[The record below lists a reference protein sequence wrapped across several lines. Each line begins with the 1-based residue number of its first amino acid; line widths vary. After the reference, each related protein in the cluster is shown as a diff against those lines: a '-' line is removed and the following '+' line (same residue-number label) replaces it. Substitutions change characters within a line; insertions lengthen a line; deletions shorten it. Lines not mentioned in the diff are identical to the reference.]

1 MSKKNR
7 RNNSRQPS
15 NIAPVPVD
23 RTETEGYKNYLTAY
37 REGAKAVKNIDKRLA
52 DSVPKGFNYDWL
64 NNVHYN
70 NIVYPIDK
78 IPDRLLRLI
87 ERRNPIVGAGVTLR
101 IQEGI
106 EFCHISHDKDTPGWE
121 FTLKDKND
129 KLSPEREKQK
139 EFLEYFIQYG
149 HTRDYTS
156 FNLNDTPSTIKDR
169 LTRYMRDRL
178 LIDKVVW
185 EIERDRKGRTVA
197 LWVLD
202 GATVFPVLPG
212 GFYGSTSQISAGMQ
226 VGFNNLNEKIRQA
239 RIERIPPIENISYVQ
254 ELLYGMSGGGITA
267 AWEKDEMLYDISN
280 ELNDVRYYKQ
290 GFSVV
295 EKANLAV
302 TAFINAISYN
312 SNGLSR
318 GAVPKVGIAMGKEA
332 GYTQEQLE
340 DLQDEWMANFEGTD
354 GQWNIPLL
362 NGDAKVLQLMPNNRD
377 MEYQVFLEFMGALI
391 CSIMGIDPAEMGLRL
406 NQAQNVLSEN
416 NDAKMIFSKARGL
429 RDLLGGFAYIVNDWV
444 EVSGYEWAEDWRFGF
459 NGLSTDD
466 KGFEADLA
474 RKAVETDTTINELR
488 KAKGL
493 PPDEY
498 GDIICN
504 PQYIQYRIQKEQAD
518 MMAQQGGGEEGG
530 GFPGGD
536 EEGAPGQGDDEENGM
551 SDEEIDDIVDEAVD
565 GTDKKME
572 KAIIL
577 I

>member
-1 MSKKNR
+1 MSKKKKFRQNQ
-7 RNNSRQPS
+7 NNIRQGSVVPIKNNPS
-15 NIAPVPVD
+15 QIALQAYN
-23 RTETEGYKNYLTAY
+23 EGQA
-37 REGAKAVKNIDKRLA
+37 AVRSIDKRLMN
-52 DSVPKGFNYDWL
+52 SVPKGFQYDWL
-64 NNVHYN
+64 NNVQYN

-78 IPDRLLRLI
+78 IPDRMLRLC
-87 ERRNPIVGAGVTLR
+87 ERRNPIVGAAITLR
-101 IQEGI
+101 IQEGV
-106 EFCHISHDKDTPGWE
+106 EFSHISHDGDVPGWE
-121 FTLKDKND
+121 FTPTDDKITVT
-129 KLSPEREKQK
+129 PEMEKQK
-139 EFLEYFIQYG
+139 EFLEHLIQYG
-149 HTRDYTS
+149 CTEDYTS
-156 FNLNDTPSTIKDR
+156 FNLTDKPPTFKDR

-178 LIDKVVW
+178 TIDKVVW
-185 EIERDRKGRTVA
+185 EVERDRKGRTVA

-226 VGFNNLNEKIRQA
+226 VGFNQLNEKIRQA
-239 RIERIPPIENISYVQ
+239 RIDKVPPVELIAYVQ

-267 AWEKDEMLYDISN
+267 AFEKNDIIFDISN

-318 GAVPKVGIAMGKEA
+318 GAIPKVGIAMGKDA

-340 DLQDEWMANFEGTD
+340 DLQDEWMANFEGVD
-354 GQWNIPLL
+354 GQWNMPLL
-362 NGDAKVLQLMPNNRD
+362 NGDAKVLQLLPNNRD

-391 CSIMGIDPAEMGLRL
+391 CSEMGVDPAEMGLRL

-429 RDLLGGFAYIVNDWV
+429 RDLLGGFAYIINDWI
-444 EVSGYEWAEDWRFGF
+444 EISGYEFAKNWRFGF
-459 NGLSTDD
+459 NGLNTED
-466 KGFEADLA
+466 KGFEADLR
-474 RKAVETDTTINELR
+474 RKAIETDMTINESRKLR
-488 KAKGL
+488 GEK
-493 PPDEY
+493 PDPY

-504 PQYIQYRIQKEQAD
+504 PQYVQYRIQKEQQES
-518 MMAQQGGGEEGG
+518 MSQQNDGGEVEG
-530 GFPGGD
+530 D
-536 EEGAPGQGDDEENGM
+536 QTAENEEFDDNDVNE
-551 SDEEIDDIVDEAVD
+551 IVDEAID
-565 GTDKKME
+565 ENNMQ